1 MKKVGE
7 FNLSVLGYVL
17 SYFDFFIFN
26 WRVVFGIYFRFIG
39 VSVFVCVFEERI
51 IVYSSSCSSKSSS
64 SNRSSSCM
72 SSNSSR
78 SINYIFIK

>member
-7 FNLSVLGYVL
+7 FNLSVLGHAS
-17 SYFDFFIFN
+17 SYLDFLIFN
-26 WRVVFGIYFRFIG
+26 WRAVPGIYFRLTS
-39 VSVFVCVFEERI
+39 VSVSVCAFEERTI
-51 IVYSSSCSSKSSS
+51 AYSSSCSSKSSS

-78 SINYIFIK
+78 SINYILIK